1 MSPGTSRHESCAREG
16 RGHRLTLRWRPS
28 PGGAALGGPA
38 GLAPRG
44 CREGEPVVGAS
55 AAVQALPHPGRGL
68 LWPLGGSLTVTGKDG
83 RSRAPP
89 ARGPACPAPGYRLA
103 LLSSGA
109 AGRLPCLSHGV
120 IFGSPSRLLLP
131 RPGELTGSKK
141 APWQSREA
149 ESWHIQFTEVSLTC
163 QERSGFGQGVEGWE
177 GGRLGKPGRVSSC
190 VSEEAGAGAQHPQL
204 GPLRAR
210 TVSGGCL
217 TPAAPLLK
225 PSGACSS

>member
-55 AAVQALPHPGRGL
+55 AAAQALPHPGRGL

-141 APWQSREA
+141 APRQSREA
-149 ESWHIQFTEVSLTC
+149 ESWHIQFTKCPSPV
-163 QERSGFGQGVEGWE
+163 RSVRASGRGW
-177 GGRLGKPGRVSSC
+177 RVGK
-190 VSEEAGAGAQHPQL
+190 GAGLESQAGSAAASQRRLVQGHSTPSW
-204 GPLRAR
+204 GP
-210 TVSGGCL
+210 
-217 TPAAPLLK
+217 
-225 PSGACSS
+225 